1 MTTAQAETVPEE
13 LQIQRAAWERR
24 PLLRAVYTDW
34 FERIDDELSV
44 VEGPT
49 VELGCGIGA
58 FKEFRDQTISTDVMP
73 TPWTDAV
80 VDAQELPYED
90 SSVANLVLID
100 VLHHLPRPHRFLSE
114 AERVLRPNGRLVM
127 VEPYCSPIST
137 VLYKLFHFERTDLEA
152 DAFGA
157 ESQSKSDPFDSNQ
170 ALPTLMFWRQPE
182 RFRLNHPRLE
192 IVRRERFSL
201 VAWPLSGGFTGR
213 QLVPHRLL
221 GVLRVAEHLLRPL
234 APLAAFRCL
243 VALEKRASSEKP
255 AN

>member
-1 MTTAQAETVPEE
+1 MTTAHVETIPEE

-24 PLLRAVYTDW
+24 PLLRAIYTDW
-34 FERIDDELSV
+34 FERIVGELSLV
-44 VEGPT
+44 DGPT

-58 FKEFRDQTISTDVMP
+58 FKDFRGQTVATDVMA

-80 VDAQELPYED
+80 VDAHKLPYED

-100 VLHHLPRPHRFLSE
+100 VLHHLSHPHRFLAE
-114 AERVLRPNGRLVM
+114 AERVLRPDGRVVM

-137 VLYKLFHFERTDLEA
+137 VLYKLFHFERTDLQA

-157 ESQSKSDPFDSNQ
+157 EAQSKSEPFDSNQ

-182 RFRLNHPRLE
+182 RFRAYHPSLK
-192 IVRRERFSL
+192 IARRARFSL

-213 QLVPHRLL
+213 QLVPYRLL
-221 GVLRVAEHLLRPL
+221 DALQVVERLLRPL
-234 APLAAFRCL
+234 ASLAAFRCL
-243 VALEKRASSEKP
+243 VALEKRASAEKP
-255 AN
+255 SQ